1 MIKTKIINVV
11 LHINNLKV
19 MNKILLITISLI
31 LSVNFSCTNSASSV
45 KSNFDAIVIDAEKNY
60 KNYSED
66 IWQKKDKEIEEL
78 TNKFNENR
86 SKYTPQQIEDINKL
100 IGRYSVI
107 KVKKAGNDILEGVKT
122 AGQMLE
128 GAIEALT
135 DTTK

>member
-1 MIKTKIINVV
+1 MHST
-11 LHINNLKV
+11 NLKKI
-19 MNKILLITISLI
+19 MNKLLLITISLI
-31 LSVNFSCTNSASSV
+31 LLTNFSCTNSASSV
-45 KSNFDAIVIDAEKNY
+45 KSNIDTIVIDAEKNY

-66 IWQKKDKEIEEL
+66 SWQKKDKEIEEL

-86 SKYTPQQIEDINKL
+86 SKYTPKQIEDINKL

-122 AGQMLE
+122 AGHMLE
-128 GAIEALT
+128 GAIEAFT

>member
-1 MIKTKIINVV
+1 
-11 LHINNLKV
+11 
-19 MNKILLITISLI
+19 MNKLLLISISLI
-31 LSVNFSCTNSASSV
+31 LIFNFSCTNSASSV
-45 KSNFDAIVIDAEKNY
+45 KSNINAIVIDAEKNY

-86 SKYTPQQIEDINKL
+86 SKYTPEQIEDINKL
-100 IGRYSVI
+100 IGRYSLI

-122 AGQMLE
+122 AEHMLE

>member
-1 MIKTKIINVV
+1 
-11 LHINNLKV
+11 
-19 MNKILLITISLI
+19 MNKLLLISISLI
-31 LSVNFSCTNSASSV
+31 LIFNFSCTNSASSV
-45 KSNFDAIVIDAEKNY
+45 KSNINAIVIDAEKNY

-86 SKYTPQQIEDINKL
+86 SKYTPEQIEDINKL
-100 IGRYSVI
+100 IGRYSLI